1 MIDVQGLKKSF
12 QSVTALDGIDFIA
25 RDGEVTGLIGPN
37 GAGKTTA
44 LRIIYTVMRP
54 NSGSVHVD
62 GFNTVDDR
70 LKVQKSIGVLPD
82 GRGLYPRLTA
92 REHIRYY
99 GRLHGLAGQA
109 LETRI
114 EQLNTD
120 LSMAEF
126 IDRRAKG
133 FSKGQT
139 RKITLARALVHEP
152 QNLLLDEP
160 TNGLDISSS
169 RAVHRLIRDIR
180 DHGRCVLF
188 CSHIMSE
195 VASICDQIVVI
206 AGGRIAASGSVQEL
220 MAQTG
225 CDNLD
230 DVFLRLTGDEGNA

>member
-1 MIDVQGLKKSF
+1 MIEVVGLKKSF
-12 QSVTALDGIDFIA
+12 QSVTALDGIDFVA

-54 NSGSVHVD
+54 NGGSVHVD
-62 GFNTVDDR
+62 KLNTVDER

-99 GRLHGLAGQA
+99 GRLHGLSGQA

-114 EQLNTD
+114 EQLNSD
-120 LSMAEF
+120 LSMTDF

-139 RKITLARALVHEP
+139 RKITLARALVHDP

-180 DHGRCVLF
+180 DQGRCVLF

-195 VASICDQIVVI
+195 VASICDRIVVI
-206 AGGRIAASGSVQEL
+206 AGGRIAASGSVQNL
-220 MAQTG
+220 MALTG

-230 DVFLRLTGDEGNA
+230 DVFLRLTGDERSA